1 MLVGC
6 NFLPHFP
13 FLRIHPPRCKQ
24 GGTVVVVV
32 GVGVAVV
39 GVAGDA
45 GVVIAVVV
53 VAAIG
58 LALVVIVA
66 DVGFLRLRFSF
77 LASCGPKMV
86 RRLAAIV
93 GNL

>member
-1 MLVGC
+1 MFVGC

-13 FLRIHPPRCKQ
+13 FLRIHSPCCKQ

-32 GVGVAVV
+32 GVVVAVV

-45 GVVIAVVV
+45 GVVIVA

-58 LALVVIVA
+58 LALVVIVT

>member
-13 FLRIHPPRCKQ
+13 FLRIHSPCCKQ
-24 GGTVVVVV
+24 GGTVVV
-32 GVGVAVV
+32 VGVAVV

-45 GVVIAVVV
+45 GVVIVVVVVV